1 MSGISNS
8 QQMSTTVVFNSQF
21 ILCSNLSTFFGFLCT
36 IKQSMIYDRGPM
48 PAGMQMVPTVLP
60 DGRIG
65 YVLQQLGFDET
76 KPLPKGA
83 EKKSFTKSKEEVSSL
98 PKERIILEKMELVP
112 SIMLDSSLM
121 NCCS

>member
-1 MSGISNS
+1 LKRKILTYGVVKVVLGVGAGSGIFAIWSAQAGARKVYAVEATKMSGISNS

-36 IKQSMIYDRGPM
+36 IKQPMIYGRGPM

-65 YVLQQLGFDET
+65 YVL
-76 KPLPKGA
+76 
-83 EKKSFTKSKEEVSSL
+83 
-98 PKERIILEKMELVP
+98 
-112 SIMLDSSLM
+112 
-121 NCCS
+121 